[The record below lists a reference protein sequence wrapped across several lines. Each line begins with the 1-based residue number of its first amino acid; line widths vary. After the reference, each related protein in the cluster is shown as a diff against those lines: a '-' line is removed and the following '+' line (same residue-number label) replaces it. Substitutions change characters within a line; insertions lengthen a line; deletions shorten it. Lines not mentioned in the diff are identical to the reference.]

1 MIKNVLFLFI
11 GLSMITLSYGQTTD
25 TKVVGNAEELK
36 SIPQLTDLAIRVN
49 TTYAVY
55 QHSSTATRTAATA
68 AKTDYE
74 SALAAYLTELEL
86 QITKKSNATNTNVI
100 QAEIDLVKRLQT
112 NLINPSTK

>member
-1 MIKNVLFLFI
+1 
-11 GLSMITLSYGQTTD
+11 MITLSYGQTTD

-36 SIPQLTDLAIRVN
+36 SILSVTELANRVN

-55 QHSSTATRTAATA
+55 QRSSTGSRSAATT

-74 SALAAYLTELEL
+74 SALAAYLNELEL
-86 QITKKSNATNTNVI
+86 QLTKKSNATNTKVI

-112 NLINPSTK
+112 NLTNPSTK